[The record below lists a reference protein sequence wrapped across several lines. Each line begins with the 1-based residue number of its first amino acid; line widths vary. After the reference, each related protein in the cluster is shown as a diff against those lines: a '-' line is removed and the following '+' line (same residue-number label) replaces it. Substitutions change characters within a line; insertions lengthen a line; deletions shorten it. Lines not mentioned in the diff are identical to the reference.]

1 MEDRSWMDLSSHC
14 CPQYLRGLK
23 SFIQIARAN
32 MEARSETTMYCP
44 CLDCG
49 NDKKYSD
56 FEVVYVYL
64 IVRGFVP
71 NYTCWNKHGEEGPN
85 ERGNGLPIPKKGAG
99 MMIKMGKA
107 TVIKKGAGMTSIRSA
122 FWSSVNTSLMPWS
135 TMLRR

>member
-1 MEDRSWMDLSSHC
+1 MSLSSHC

-23 SFIQIARAN
+23 SFIQITRAD

-56 FEVVYVYL
+56 FEVVYAHL

-71 NYTCWNKHGEEGPN
+71 NYTCWSKHREKGLTKG
-85 ERGNGLPIPKKGAG
+85 GNGSLIIKKGPTAG
-99 MMIKMGKA
+99 KMVIRMENKA
-107 TVIKKGAGMTSIRSA
+107 TVMTIKLVMTSMRSA
-122 FWSSVNTSLMPWS
+122 FCSAMMTNLMPWS
-135 TMLRR
+135 TMLKR